1 MEFYDT
7 IKDLDWDDVTRSVY
21 AKTDRDVRNAL
32 SKEMLTLEDFKA
44 LISPAAEPYLETMAS
59 MSRALTQKRF
69 GKVMQFYVPMYLSN
83 HCSNHCIYCGFNHN
97 NKIAR
102 TTLNDSE
109 IMEEI
114 NVNLGKC
121 LALVHCNRHRVW
133 GRLDVGGVEHDWLKG
148 LNEEG
153 QTVCTAASSVFAGA

>member
-69 GKVMQFYVPMYLSN
+69 GKVNVFIQGRDLLDNTLEREYTSLD
-83 HCSNHCIYCGFNHN
+83 FNETWVESIRN
-97 NKIAR
+97 NR
-102 TTLNDSE
+102 RLL
-109 IMEEI
+109 M
-114 NVNLGKC
+114 LGM
-121 LALVHCNRHRVW
+121 NY
-133 GRLDVGGVEHDWLKG
+133 G
-148 LNEEG
+148 L
-153 QTVCTAASSVFAGA
+153 